1 MKPVTIF
8 FIALFTFS
16 ILFVYPLTSHSQDP
30 PSGTSLYQRLG
41 GVNAVA
47 AVIDDFIERLLTN
60 EVVTKNEDVLASLQ
74 RITKPGL
81 KFQVTAFVCEAT
93 GGPEKYSGRSMKDSH
108 AHLNISEAEWQASVQ
123 ELKNS
128 LAKFSVPENEQNEL
142 IAIVATTK
150 SDIVTAKE
158 ALPQPVPQ
166 AGAPTPTDVAK
177 PDATTLPPIPEVQ
190 VVPKEQPTED
200 FPLPSIDT
208 VQEALPLPTPEDI
221 EAFPVPD
228 ELVPKSQAAPPA
240 EPDTEEAQV
249 APPPEPP
256 GKDVGANIEVHVT
269 PPAVAVPT
277 PQNDASAYDELYQF
291 DAVEEQE

>member
-1 MKPVTIF
+1 MKSTMSKKYF
-8 FIALFTFS
+8 FILLFAFS
-16 ILFVYPLTSHSQDP
+16 VLFVYPLTAYSQDP

-166 AGAPTPTDVAK
+166 AGAPLPPDVAK
-177 PDATTLPPIPEVQ
+177 PTLPPPIPEA
-190 VVPKEQPTED
+190 KED
-200 FPLPSIDT
+200 FPFPDAA
-208 VQEALPLPTPEDI
+208 QEAPPLPGPEDV
-221 EAFPVPD
+221 EVFPIPD
-228 ELVPKSQAAPPA
+228 QIPESQAAPPA

-277 PQNDASAYDELYQF
+277 PQDDASVYDELYQF
-291 DAVEEQE
+291 DAVEEEE